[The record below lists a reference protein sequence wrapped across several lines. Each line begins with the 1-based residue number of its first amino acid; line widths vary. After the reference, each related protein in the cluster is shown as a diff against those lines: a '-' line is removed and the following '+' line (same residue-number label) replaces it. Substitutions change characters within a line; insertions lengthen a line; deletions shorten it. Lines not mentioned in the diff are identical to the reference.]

1 MTTKSRVEYKPI
13 AWVSEIQ
20 LCVLSMALSSTA
32 CPSLLLVSC
41 GSNLPDQDG
50 QVLGAD
56 LNRSVSGR
64 PLILKG
70 FYSASDCKKCSFF
83 TAAAAQSTCR
93 LCSDE
98 NRA

>member
-1 MTTKSRVEYKPI
+1 MRTKSRVEYKPI

-56 LNRSVSGR
+56 LNRSESSR
-64 PLILKG
+64 QPACPRLSLPPPLANAALA
-70 FYSASDCKKCSFF
+70 ASRVES
-83 TAAAAQSTCR
+83 S
-93 LCSDE
+93 
-98 NRA
+98 